1 MKDIIII
8 GGGPAGLTAA
18 LYASRAGADVTIIE
32 SGAPGGKLNLTAH
45 IENYP
50 GIKEMMGPQLAYDMY
65 EQALNF
71 GAQLKMTEVKS
82 IVDEG
87 DYKKVITSKEE
98 LEARVVIIATGTK
111 ERKMGLHLEDEMT
124 GKGISYCAVCDGPFF
139 RGKEVAVIGGG
150 NSAIEESIYLAGI
163 TEKVHI
169 IMRRDV
175 FRADDYLVKKAL
187 NNEKIEF
194 HFKKK
199 PHALIVED
207 DTLKGL
213 ELEDSVTKELENL
226 YVQGIFPFIGLDP
239 MTQCAKSLGIA
250 VNFSV
255 MLCGITILR
264 RCAAVLSQTEQ
275 KAAEKR
281 EGCGAGGAWK
291 RTAGTPAVLC
301 ALFLFPFFGG
311 LLRGGFIVQHA
322 DGGVFLLRQLDD
334 GLRIG
339 AGEEQRLFHRAVAD
353 VQTDQIRVLTV
364 LGDDGID
371 LLPGEEVVLGRD
383 LHLIEDLKSAGGDHG
398 VLLRQK
404 RQRIQ
409 KG

>member
-71 GAQLKMTEVKS
+71 GAQLKMTEVKA
-82 IVDEG
+82 IRDEG
-87 DYKKVITSKEE
+87 DHKVVVTSKEE
-98 LEARVVIIATGTK
+98 LEARTVIIATGTK

-139 RGKEVAVIGGG
+139 RG
-150 NSAIEESIYLAGI
+150 

-213 ELEDSVTKELENL
+213 ELEDSDTKELENL

-239 MTQCAKSLGIA
+239 VTDFVKDLGITNEQGYID
-250 VNFSV
+250 VDEL
-255 MLCGITILR
+255 METKIPGIFAIGD
-264 RCAAVLSQTEQ
+264 V
-275 KAAEKR
+275 
-281 EGCGAGGAWK
+281 
-291 RTAGTPAVLC
+291 RTKT
-301 ALFLFPFFGG
+301 
-311 LLRGGFIVQHA
+311 
-322 DGGVFLLRQLDD
+322 LRQVVTAAND
-334 GLRIG
+334 GAI
-339 AGEEQRLFHRAVAD
+339 AGQYAAKLVEEN
-353 VQTDQIRVLTV
+353 
-364 LGDDGID
+364 
-371 LLPGEEVVLGRD
+371 
-383 LHLIEDLKSAGGDHG
+383 
-398 VLLRQK
+398 
-404 RQRIQ
+404 
-409 KG
+409 

>member
-1 MKDIIII
+1 MICMNRL
-8 GGGPAGLTAA
+8 LT
-18 LYASRAGADVTIIE
+18 
-32 SGAPGGKLNLTAH
+32 
-45 IENYP
+45 
-50 GIKEMMGPQLAYDMY
+50 
-65 EQALNF
+65 F

-213 ELEDSVTKELENL
+213 ELEDSDTKELEKPL
-226 YVQGIFPFIGLDP
+226 CTGYFPIYWFR
-239 MTQCAKSLGIA
+239 S
-250 VNFSV
+250 S
-255 MLCGITILR
+255 
-264 RCAAVLSQTEQ
+264 
-275 KAAEKR
+275 
-281 EGCGAGGAWK
+281 
-291 RTAGTPAVLC
+291 
-301 ALFLFPFFGG
+301 
-311 LLRGGFIVQHA
+311 H
-322 DGGVFLLRQLDD
+322 
-334 GLRIG
+334 
-339 AGEEQRLFHRAVAD
+339 
-353 VQTDQIRVLTV
+353 
-364 LGDDGID
+364 
-371 LLPGEEVVLGRD
+371 
-383 LHLIEDLKSAGGDHG
+383 
-398 VLLRQK
+398 
-404 RQRIQ
+404 
-409 KG
+409 

>member
-187 NNEKIEF
+187 IIIGEVV
-194 HFKKK
+194 
-199 PHALIVED
+199 ALFFVA
-207 DTLKGL
+207 
-213 ELEDSVTKELENL
+213 L
-226 YVQGIFPFIGLDP
+226 YVGLPLASLVTGLISYHDKEVEFLIIFLIILFGIL
-239 MTQCAKSLGIA
+239 
-250 VNFSV
+250 
-255 MLCGITILR
+255 ILNK
-264 RCAAVLSQTEQ
+264 LNKE
-275 KAAEKR
+275 
-281 EGCGAGGAWK
+281 
-291 RTAGTPAVLC
+291 
-301 ALFLFPFFGG
+301 
-311 LLRGGFIVQHA
+311 
-322 DGGVFLLRQLDD
+322 
-334 GLRIG
+334 
-339 AGEEQRLFHRAVAD
+339 
-353 VQTDQIRVLTV
+353 
-364 LGDDGID
+364 
-371 LLPGEEVVLGRD
+371 
-383 LHLIEDLKSAGGDHG
+383 
-398 VLLRQK
+398 
-404 RQRIQ
+404 
-409 KG
+409 

>member
-18 LYASRAGADVTIIE
+18 LYVSRAGADVTIIE

-213 ELEDSVTKELENL
+213 ELEDSDTKELENL

-239 MTQCAKSLGIA
+239 VTDFVKDLGITNEQGYID
-250 VNFSV
+250 VDEH
-255 MLCGITILR
+255 METKIPGIFAIGD
-264 RCAAVLSQTEQ
+264 V
-275 KAAEKR
+275 
-281 EGCGAGGAWK
+281 
-291 RTAGTPAVLC
+291 RTKT
-301 ALFLFPFFGG
+301 
-311 LLRGGFIVQHA
+311 
-322 DGGVFLLRQLDD
+322 LRQVVTAAND
-334 GLRIG
+334 GAI
-339 AGEEQRLFHRAVAD
+339 AGQYAAKFVEEN
-353 VQTDQIRVLTV
+353 
-364 LGDDGID
+364 
-371 LLPGEEVVLGRD
+371 
-383 LHLIEDLKSAGGDHG
+383 
-398 VLLRQK
+398 
-404 RQRIQ
+404 
-409 KG
+409 